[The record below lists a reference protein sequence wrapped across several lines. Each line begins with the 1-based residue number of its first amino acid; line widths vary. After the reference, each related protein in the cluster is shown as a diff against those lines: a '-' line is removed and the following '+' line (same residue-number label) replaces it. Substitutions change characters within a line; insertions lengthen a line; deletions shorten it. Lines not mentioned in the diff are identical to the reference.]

1 MKADTKG
8 IGKITGMVLVEM
20 VITRSLKMVNL
31 VMAGRNHSHFHPST
45 LSSFGS
51 AGLAYFDYW

>member
-8 IGKITGMVLVEM
+8 IGEITGMVLVEM

-31 VMAGRNHSHFHPST
+31 VMAGRNHSHLHPST
-45 LSSFGS
+45 FSSFDPS
-51 AGLAYFDYW
+51 GLAYFDYW